1 VLLLV
6 WFFTFDLSDKGDSIN
21 NYTIIGIA
29 LGILKTSQD
38 LSEHKVPSL
47 NETRKIIGI
56 MVEKKKEDSI
66 THSSKE

>member
-1 VLLLV
+1 
-6 WFFTFDLSDKGDSIN
+6 LSDKGDSIN
-21 NYTIIGIA
+21 NYTITGIA
-29 LGILKTSQD
+29 LRILKTSQD
-38 LSEHKVPSL
+38 LSDKVPFL